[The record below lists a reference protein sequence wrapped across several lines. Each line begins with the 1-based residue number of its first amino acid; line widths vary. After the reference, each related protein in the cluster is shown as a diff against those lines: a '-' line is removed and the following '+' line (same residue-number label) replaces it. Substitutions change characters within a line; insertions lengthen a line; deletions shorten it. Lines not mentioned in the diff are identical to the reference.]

1 MTVGVSGL
9 TTVPLDHVTLD
20 RSSPVPLYFQ
30 LATQLEAAIDRG
42 DLAAGARLDNE
53 IELADRLG
61 VSRPT
66 MRRAIQELVSK
77 GLLVRKRGVG
87 TQVVQ
92 GGLKRRVE
100 LTSLYDDLAKSRRE
114 PSTEVLTVD
123 FVPADGEVAQALGVA
138 HEEQVVYLERLRK
151 ADGTPLAVM
160 RNWLPADLAP
170 NEEQLRTRGLYDL
183 MRGMGIH
190 LRIATQRIGA
200 AGATA
205 AQAKLL
211 EVRKGAPLLTMER
224 VTYDDSGRPVE
235 LGRHV
240 YRSEAYSFEIT
251 LVDR

>member
-1 MTVGVSGL
+1 M
-9 TTVPLDHVTLD
+9 TTVPLDDLALD

-30 LATQLEAAIDRG
+30 LAQQIEEAIDRG
-42 DLAAGARLDNE
+42 DLGAGARLDNE

-66 MRRAIQELVSK
+66 MRRAIQELVGK

-100 LTSLYDDLAKSRRE
+100 LTSLWDDLAKSHRQ
-114 PSTEVLTVD
+114 PSTEVLD
-123 FVPADGEVAQALGVA
+123 ARLRPAEDDVAHALGVEA
-138 HEEQVVYLERLRK
+138 GREVFYVERVRA
-151 ADGTPLAVM
+151 ADGIPLAVM
-160 RNWLPADLAP
+160 RNWLPADLEMP
-170 NEEQLRTRGLYDL
+170 GDQLGLRGLYEL
-183 MRGMGIH
+183 MRAMGVH
-190 LRIATQRIGA
+190 MRIANQRIGA

-205 AQAKLL
+205 AQGKLL
-211 EVRKGAPLLTMER
+211 QVRKGTPLLTMQR

-240 YRSEAYSFEIT
+240 YRAEAYSFEIT